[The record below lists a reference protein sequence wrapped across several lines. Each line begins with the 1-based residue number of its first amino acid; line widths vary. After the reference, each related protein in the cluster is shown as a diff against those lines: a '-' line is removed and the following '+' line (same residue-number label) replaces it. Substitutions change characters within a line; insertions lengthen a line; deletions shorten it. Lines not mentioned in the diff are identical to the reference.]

1 MLRILLSL
9 FYLLKIPEEHMKFYN
24 KLMDLNLTEYFLWG
38 MPNNKA
44 LGNAKQ
50 ILSTLMSFV
59 NSEDGLTVKIWHIS
73 HQAFYIVPQQLE
85 HY

>member
-1 MLRILLSL
+1 M
-9 FYLLKIPEEHMKFYN
+9 
-24 KLMDLNLTEYFLWG
+24 EYFLWG